1 MQALPRPSLVT
12 PLLVAIA
19 LVTGPSFAAAKQAEH
34 GGKPHASETTTA
46 RKPHG
51 AKPHASKSA
60 AAKKHHPSKS
70 AAARKAHGGKQHA
83 SKSAAPGE
91 ADGPRADLGKVRAS
105 KDVVQ
110 VANWVATAYNNEHRP
125 FVIID
130 KKAAHM
136 YVFDGWGRLW
146 NHSPVLV
153 GKAVGDDVA
162 PGVGRKRLAQL
173 KPHEKTTP
181 AGRFEARTGKD
192 SHGAN
197 VVWID
202 YDAALSMHATAS
214 VSASERRA
222 ERMATPTPSDNRISN
237 GCINVPPKFFRDVLW
252 PTVRKAGAVV
262 YVLPE
267 TRTPY
272 QQFSGR
278 YASGDAKSPA

>member
-1 MQALPRPSLVT
+1 MHALSRPSLVT
-12 PLLVAIA
+12 PLLVAVA
-19 LVTGPSFAAAKQAEH
+19 LVTAPGFAAAKQAEH
-34 GGKPHASETTTA
+34 GGKPHASKTTA
-46 RKPHG
+46 AK
-51 AKPHASKSA
+51 KPHAG
-60 AAKKHHPSKS
+60 KHHAGKS
-70 AAARKAHGGKQHA
+70 AAARKAHGGKHHASKKPHEGKQHA
-83 SKSAAPGE
+83 SKSPAPGQ
-91 ADGPRADLGKVRAS
+91 ADGPPAQLGKVRAS

-110 VANWVATAYNNEHRP
+110 VANWVTTAFNNQHRP

-153 GKAVGDDVA
+153 GKAIGDDVA

-173 KPHEKTTP
+173 KPDEKTTP

-222 ERMATPTPSDNRISN
+222 ERMATPTPKDNRISN

-278 YASGDAKSPA
+278 YASADAKSPA

>member
-1 MQALPRPSLVT
+1 MQALSRPSLVS
-12 PLLVAIA
+12 PLLVAVA
-19 LVTGPSFAAAKQAEH
+19 LVTAPCFAAAKQAEH
-34 GGKPHASETTTA
+34 GGKPHASKTA
-46 RKPHG
+46 KAKKPHG
-51 AKPHASKSA
+51 AK
-60 AAKKHHPSKS
+60 
-70 AAARKAHGGKQHA
+70 RHA
-83 SKSAAPGE
+83 SKSAAPGKV
-91 ADGPRADLGKVRAS
+91 DGPSADLGKVRAS

-110 VANWVATAYNNEHRP
+110 VANWVSAASNNEHRP

-153 GKAVGDDVA
+153 GKAIGDDVA

-222 ERMATPTPSDNRISN
+222 ERMATPTPKDNRISN

-272 QQFSGR
+272 EQFSRDGG
-278 YASGDAKSPA
+278 GDGKSPA

>member
-1 MQALPRPSLVT
+1 MQALSRPSLAT
-12 PLLVAIA
+12 PLLVALA
-19 LVTGPSFAAAKQAEH
+19 LVTAPCLAAEK
-34 GGKPHASETTTA
+34 HAAQGE
-46 RKPHG
+46 KH
-51 AKPHASKSA
+51 HAAKSA
-60 AAKKHHPSKS
+60 AAKKSHDGKHHASKRV
-70 AAARKAHGGKQHA
+70 AAKKPHEGKQHA
-83 SKSAAPGE
+83 SKSSAPGK
-91 ADGPRADLGKVRAS
+91 ADWPSADLGKVRAS

-110 VANWVATAYNNEHRP
+110 VANWVSSASNNEHRP

-173 KPHEKTTP
+173 KAHEKTTP

-222 ERMATPTPSDNRISN
+222 ERMATPTPKDNRISN

-272 QQFSGR
+272 EQFSRDRG
-278 YASGDAKSPA
+278 GDAKSPA